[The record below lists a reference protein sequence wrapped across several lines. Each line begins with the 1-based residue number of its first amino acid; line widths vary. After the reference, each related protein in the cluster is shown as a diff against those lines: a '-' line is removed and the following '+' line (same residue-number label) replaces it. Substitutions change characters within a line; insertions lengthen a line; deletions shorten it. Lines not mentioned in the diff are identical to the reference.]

1 MPAIDTVVKA
11 GIRGVWLLR
20 KVSSLVRQMP
30 APVLSSGYQS
40 LQKPLLV
47 H

>member
-11 GIRGVWLLR
+11 GIRGVWLLG

-30 APVLSSGYQS
+30 AAVLSSGSQS
-40 LQKPLLV
+40 LQKPVLV